1 MRLKTKLKNI
11 QEKIKK
17 ERQDKKHSRK
27 SQEINMDKEKEKNM
41 DISNTW
47 NEKYI
52 NNLLKEVKDKFFNYT
67 KQTLF
72 LIIN

>member
-1 MRLKTKLKNI
+1 MLLKTKLKNI
-11 QEKIKK
+11 QEKTKK

-41 DISNTW
+41 DISNIW

-52 NNLLKEVKDKFFNYT
+52 NNLLIEVKDKFNYT
-67 KQTLF
+67 EQTLF

>member
-1 MRLKTKLKNI
+1 
-11 QEKIKK
+11 
-17 ERQDKKHSRK
+17 
-27 SQEINMDKEKEKNM
+27 MDKEKEKNM

-52 NNLLKEVKDKFFNYT
+52 NNLLIDVKEKFNYT
-67 KQTLF
+67 EQTLF